1 MKFLSYIVIAL
12 CSSAFTAFILY
23 GGHFVGPS
31 KSLTSPSFDIT
42 YSDFVS
48 FLLTVLAV
56 ILTALAL
63 VIGLIAFRTFGE
75 IKLEARRI
83 AEEHSK
89 SEVELSLATVPDRVK
104 KAVEQ
109 VVSERLPDAIDEAVE
124 NAGKAG
130 RLDHALQKAIMQI
143 SSGGGATNTELQ
155 PDFETQTR
163 KEENDA

>member
-1 MKFLSYIVIAL
+1 MEQVSLVHVLRPLKPGPAHAAAIEV
-12 CSSAFTAFILY
+12 
-23 GGHFVGPS
+23 VGEG
-31 KSLTSPSFDIT
+31 SLDDCLEGF
-42 YSDFVS
+42 
-48 FLLTVLAV
+48 
-56 ILTALAL
+56 
-63 VIGLIAFRTFGE
+63 GLIAFRTFGE